1 MIGQNAACL
10 AVAELDP
17 KSVSAKKDQDPT
29 SQSTPPLVVE
39 TAAKILKAK
48 DATPQKLTPAPCG
61 QSGRVGH
68 PAGRLQFDSILF
80 ASVVIIFLVTAHLL
94 FQSRLSDHT
103 LLLSCSVTCGTGLRS
118 RGREC
123 ANPVYRNGMSFC
135 EGGPDYQQE
144 DCTSGPCPQWSSWGE
159 WSQVWSTKSSKT
171 ADFPTKPM

>member
-1 MIGQNAACL
+1 MIGQSVACP
-10 AVAELDP
+10 AVAELNP
-17 KSVSAKKDQDPT
+17 KSVSAKKGQDPT

-48 DATPQKLTPAPCG
+48 HATPQKLTPAPCG
-61 QSGRVGH
+61 HSGRVGH
-68 PAGRLQFDSILF
+68 PAGRFQYFVCVRLY
-80 ASVVIIFLVTAHLL
+80 VIIFLVTTYLL
-94 FQSRLSDHT
+94 FQSRISDHT
-103 LLLSCSVTCGTGLRS
+103 VLSSCSVTCGTGLRS

-159 WSQVWSTKSSKT
+159 WSQVWSTKRIKA
-171 ADFPTKPM
+171 ADFPH

>member
-48 DATPQKLTPAPCG
+48 HATPQRLTPAPCG
-61 QSGRVGH
+61 HSGRVGH

-80 ASVVIIFLVTAHLL
+80 ASVCNHFHGYYVFA
-94 FQSRLSDHT
+94 FSKSFK
-103 LLLSCSVTCGTGLRS
+103 RS
-118 RGREC
+118 HFI
-123 ANPVYRNGMSFC
+123 V
-135 EGGPDYQQE
+135 
-144 DCTSGPCPQWSSWGE
+144 
-159 WSQVWSTKSSKT
+159 VL
-171 ADFPTKPM
+171 